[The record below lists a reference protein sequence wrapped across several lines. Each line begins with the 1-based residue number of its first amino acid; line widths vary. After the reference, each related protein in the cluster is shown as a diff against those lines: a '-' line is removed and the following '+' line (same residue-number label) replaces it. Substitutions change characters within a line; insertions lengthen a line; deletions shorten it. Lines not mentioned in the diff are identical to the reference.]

1 MDASA
6 HIVPPRYITSDIAP
20 IGGVIKQRHEDFFVE
35 EIPLYQPQGEGE
47 HIYLFIEK
55 RGLSTFDL
63 LDIVG
68 QHFGVGRV
76 ALGSAGL
83 KDKHAVTRQ
92 VVSVHVPGKTLS
104 DFPDLRHEK
113 LTLLWADQ
121 HVNKL
126 RTGHLIGNRFS
137 IRIRNVSPTGVL
149 SAKKVLDRLARTG
162 VPNRIGE
169 QRFGHLENNHL
180 VARAMLLDDHKAA
193 LDTLLGPSKIKPD
206 AQAQSRAAYLAGNY
220 PDALHHMPRH
230 LAAESAVLRQLCKGV
245 ASERALNAIDPRAR
259 SFYLTAFQSA
269 VFNAVLDQRVIDST
283 FDKLLEG
290 DLAFKHENRAVF
302 AVDSAVLADPT
313 TTDRL
318 AKFEISPSGP
328 MWASGMTRASGA
340 IDDAEQNALA
350 ALDVTPDLLAAYEK
364 KHRDMM
370 EGARRPLRIPLI
382 DPEAEGGV
390 DEHGAYVRVAFEL
403 PRGSFA
409 TVVLREIMK
418 PQNGSLVDA
427 DEAGTG

>member
-6 HIVPPRYITSDIAP
+6 HIVPPKYITRDIPP

-35 EIPLYQPQGEGE
+35 EIPLYQPSGEGE
-47 HIYLFIEK
+47 HFFLFIEK
-55 RGLSTFDL
+55 RGLSTFEL
-63 LDIVG
+63 IDIVG
-68 QHFGVGRV
+68 RHFNVPRQ

-92 VVSVHVPGKTLS
+92 VISVHAPGKSLS

-121 HVNKL
+121 HTSKL
-126 RTGHLIGNRFS
+126 RTGHLTGNRFS
-137 IRIRNVSPTGVL
+137 IRIRNVSPTAVL

-180 VARAMLLDDHKAA
+180 VGRAILLGDHQCA
-193 LDTLLGPSKIKPD
+193 LDILLGPSSRKPD
-206 AQAQSRAAYLAGNY
+206 AQAQSRAAYAAGNFS
-220 PDALHHMPRH
+220 DALHHMPRH
-230 LAAESAVLRQLCKGV
+230 LGAESTALRQLCRG
-245 ASERALNAIDPRAR
+245 ASARRAIQAIDARAR
-259 SFYLTAFQSA
+259 GFYLTAFQSA
-269 VFNAVLDQRVIDST
+269 VFNAVLDERVTGGT
-283 FDKLLEG
+283 FDRLLEG
-290 DLAFKHENRAVF
+290 DLAFKHANRAVF
-302 AVDSAVLADPT
+302 AVDAAVLNDAST
-313 TTDRL
+313 EARL
-318 AKFEISPSGP
+318 GSFEISPSGP
-328 MWASGMTRASGA
+328 MWSSEMIRAGGQV
-340 IDDAEQNALA
+340 DAAEVRALA
-350 ALDVTPDLLAAYEK
+350 GLDITPEILAAYESQ
-364 KHRDMM
+364 HRDLM

-418 PQNGSLVDA
+418 PTGTSLVES
-427 DEAGTG
+427 DEATLG